1 MIERYLASMCYFYR
15 ILVVT
20 FVFNV
25 KKKKTNFITNDTVGY
40 KLQLLFSWTFMD
52 KVRTKQIELNTGK
65 ERIKLE
71 NQRNDIHEYKQRINN
86 SLYHI
91 VGGME
96 INVM

>member
-1 MIERYLASMCYFYR
+1 
-15 ILVVT
+15 
-20 FVFNV
+20 
-25 KKKKTNFITNDTVGY
+25 
-40 KLQLLFSWTFMD
+40 MD